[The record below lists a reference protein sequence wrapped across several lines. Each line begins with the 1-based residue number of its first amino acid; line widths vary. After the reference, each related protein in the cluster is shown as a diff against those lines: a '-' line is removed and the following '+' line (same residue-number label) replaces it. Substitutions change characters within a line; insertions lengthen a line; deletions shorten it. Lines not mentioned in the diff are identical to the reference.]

1 MNDVEKPV
9 QQEVSST
16 GRLMNTVNESTATVT
31 NQSSATSKPSTVQQ
45 ENQTANVSAAGLSA
59 LLDSV
64 FTGEPAMPIELSNP
78 AAIISDGIPLSSSV
92 SVKIKSKVLNNDFID
107 FRTLLSTREEPLS
120 VSISSGVINLH
131 QGPKFK
137 TRISIAQWTDAF
149 LIFAAV
155 YIEKYLIEAPP
166 FT

>member
-1 MNDVEKPV
+1 MQTKRGQKSLGPPASRRRRLANSTNESTDTQTVTALKPQPSAIDFDKLALAIIKHSTPVNDVEKSV

-16 GRLMNTVNESTATVT
+16 GRLMNTVNEESTATAT

-59 LLDSV
+59 LFDSV

-92 SVKIKSKVLNNDFID
+92 SVKIKSKVWNN
-107 FRTLLSTREEPLS
+107 
-120 VSISSGVINLH
+120 
-131 QGPKFK
+131 
-137 TRISIAQWTDAF
+137 
-149 LIFAAV
+149 
-155 YIEKYLIEAPP
+155 
-166 FT
+166 